1 MGQRISR
8 YRKKKTA
15 TASPTKAKLTTLSS
29 PMPIEEKNDTIIP
42 IDFFGF
48 SPRIYWQDLKRTGV
62 AAGVIVAVLVGI
74 YLFTR

>member
-8 YRKKKTA
+8 YKKKKTA
-15 TASPTKAKLTTLSS
+15 AKSLRMNKSVVESS
-29 PMPIEEKNDTIIP
+29 PVPIEEKNVTIEA

-48 SPRIYWQDLKRTGV
+48 SPKIYWQDLGRTGI
-62 AAGVIVAVLVGI
+62 ATLVIVTALMGI

>member
-8 YRKKKTA
+8 YKKKKVA
-15 TASPTKAKLTTLSS
+15 RKPLKKDQSLAQSS
-29 PMPIEEKNDTIIP
+29 VVLIEEKNDTIKA

-48 SPRIYWQDLKRTGV
+48 SPKIYWQDLGRTGI
-62 AAGVIVAVLVGI
+62 ATIVIVTVLIGI